1 MRLPD
6 RSRFVLSSSRAHA
19 RARPWRV
26 LIPVLAVAVAC
37 TAAAPA
43 LGARRPGSA
52 RPAAAAR
59 ARTWLQEI
67 NYYRLST
74 GLKPVANDRAWDRG
88 ILNHL
93 KYLEYTPAKY
103 LTGQYASVHTEN
115 PKSPYYTA
123 SGALEGSRSD
133 LIIGGAGSPL
143 DAIDSWLAAP
153 FHAIGMLRSPLRKVA
168 FAEGYIGAGLDVLGG
183 LTGPPQGS
191 KPVLFPG
198 PMSTT
203 NLVSFSSGELPDP
216 AQSCHWAKS
225 VAHDP
230 IGLPIIALLSHTPS
244 RHLVAKLK
252 LPSGKVERTTART
265 LCLVDQFTYHSTD
278 KIYGPTG
285 LEILEG
291 ANAVLLLPSGT
302 LANGWY
308 TVTITDTAKIT
319 YGWRFRVR
327 A

>member
-1 MRLPD
+1 MRLPG

-37 TAAAPA
+37 TAAGPA
-43 LGARRPGSA
+43 LGAGRPGSA

-67 NYYRLST
+67 NYYRLGA
-74 GLKPVANDRAWDRG
+74 GLKAVTNDKAWDRG

-93 KYLEYTPAKY
+93 RYLEYTPAKY
-103 LTGQYASVHTEN
+103 LTGQYASAHTEN
-115 PKSPYYTA
+115 PKSPYYTP
-123 SGALEGSRSD
+123 SGALEASRSD
-133 LIIGGAGSPL
+133 LILGGSPSPL
-143 DAIDSWLAAP
+143 TAIDSWLAAP

-168 FAEGYIGAGLDVLGG
+168 FASGYGAGLDVLGG
-183 LTGPPQGS
+183 LTGPPQGP

-198 PMSTT
+198 PRVTT
-203 NLVSFSSGELPDP
+203 NLTSYGSELPDP
-216 AQSCHWAKS
+216 TQSCHWAKS
-225 VAHDP
+225 VAHHP
-230 IGLPIIALLSHTPS
+230 IGLPIIALLSATPS
-244 RHLVAKLK
+244 KHLTAQLK
-252 LPSGKVERTTART
+252 LPNGKVERTTART

-278 KIYGPTG
+278 KVYGPTG

-291 ANAVLLLPSGT
+291 DHAVVLMPSGD

-308 TVTITDTAKIT
+308 TVKIADTAKIV
-319 YGWRFRVR
+319 YSWRFRVK